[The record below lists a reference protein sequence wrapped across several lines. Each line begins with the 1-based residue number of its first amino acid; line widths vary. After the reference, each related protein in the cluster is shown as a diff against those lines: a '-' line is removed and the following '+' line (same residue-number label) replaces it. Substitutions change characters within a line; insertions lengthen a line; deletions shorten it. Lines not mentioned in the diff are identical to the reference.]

1 MFKSLFTYI
10 DSPKTARYTLLVY
23 LIAIF
28 VVSGLN
34 IRTSSHGFIY
44 KDKFMHLGQYY
55 ILGIL
60 FIRYFIVS
68 KNLSFRKSI
77 IFTLIFGS
85 LYAISDEIHQGFVGY
100 FSTGIF
106 GGVRDPD
113 IFDVF
118 ADITGLLVSIATYS
132 IISIKYTKLK
142 LNGKFN
148 EGF

>member
-1 MFKSLFTYI
+1 
-10 DSPKTARYTLLVY
+10 
-23 LIAIF
+23 
-28 VVSGLN
+28 
-34 IRTSSHGFIY
+34 
-44 KDKFMHLGQYY
+44 MHLGQYY